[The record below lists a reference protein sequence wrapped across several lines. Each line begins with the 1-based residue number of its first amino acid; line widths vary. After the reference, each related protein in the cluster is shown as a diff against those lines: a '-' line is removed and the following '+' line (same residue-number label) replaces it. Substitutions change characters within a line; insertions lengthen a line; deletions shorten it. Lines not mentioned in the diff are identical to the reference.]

1 MATPGCIRGRDKPIG
16 GIVDSETFIQSWLSN
31 ELEHHGVKGMRWGH
45 RKAPV
50 RSSRQTSSSTNKS
63 SNRSSKK
70 TPSKKSKI
78 KSMSD
83 SEIQSRIKRL
93 EMEKRL
99 STLSNEDR
107 HPGTNFVKNA
117 LKDSGKQ
124 VLTTVGKN
132 AMLGGLRYATDK
144 SFTGKD
150 FAKSLAGGSSKKKG
164 ADK

>member
-1 MATPGCIRGRDKPIG
+1 M
-16 GIVDSETFIQSWLSN
+16 DSETFIQNWLSN

-45 RKAPV
+45 RKTPV
-50 RSSRQTSSSTNKS
+50 RSYRQTSSSTNKS

-83 SEIQSRIKRL
+83 SEIQSKIKRL

-117 LKDSGKQ
+117 LTGSGKQ
-124 VLTTVGKN
+124 ALTTVGKN
-132 AMLGGLRYATDK
+132 AMIGGLRYDTDQ

-150 FAKSLAGGSSKKKG
+150 FVKNLASTGGSSKKKG

>member
-1 MATPGCIRGRDKPIG
+1 M
-16 GIVDSETFIQSWLSN
+16 DSETFIQNWLSN

-45 RKAPV
+45 RKTPV
-50 RSSRQTSSSTNKS
+50 RSSRQTSSSTKTS

-70 TPSKKSKI
+70 TPSKKSRI

-107 HPGTNFVKNA
+107 NPGMNFVKNA

-132 AMLGGLRYATDK
+132 AMIGGLRYATDK

>member
-1 MATPGCIRGRDKPIG
+1 MDF
-16 GIVDSETFIQSWLSN
+16 ETFIQNCLSN

-45 RKAPV
+45 RKTPV
-50 RSSRQTSSSTNKS
+50 RSSRQNSSSTNTS
-63 SNRSSKK
+63 PNRSSKK

-83 SEIQSRIKRL
+83 SEIQSKIKRL

-107 HPGTNFVKNA
+107 HPGTSFVKNA

-132 AMLGGLRYATDK
+132 AMIGGLRYATDK

-150 FAKSLAGGSSKKKG
+150 FAKSLAGGGQSKKESKKNRSG
-164 ADK
+164 DS

>member
-1 MATPGCIRGRDKPIG
+1 M
-16 GIVDSETFIQSWLSN
+16 DSETFIQNWLSN

-45 RKAPV
+45 RKTPV

-63 SNRSSKK
+63 SNRSSTKTSSNRSSKK

-78 KSMSD
+78 KSMTD

-107 HPGTNFVKNA
+107 HPGTSFVKNA

-132 AMLGGLRYATDK
+132 AMIGGLRYATDK

-150 FAKSLAGGSSKKKG
+150 FAKSLVSTGGSSKKKG

>member
-1 MATPGCIRGRDKPIG
+1 MDF
-16 GIVDSETFIQSWLSN
+16 ETFIQNCLSN

-45 RKAPV
+45 RKTPV
-50 RSSRQTSSSTNKS
+50 RSSRQNSSSTKTSSNRSSTKTS

-78 KSMSD
+78 KSMTD

-107 HPGTNFVKNA
+107 HPGTSFVKNA

-132 AMLGGLRYATDK
+132 AMIGGLRYATDK

-164 ADK
+164 DDK

>member
-1 MATPGCIRGRDKPIG
+1 MDA
-16 GIVDSETFIQSWLSN
+16 ETFIQTRLSD

-45 RKAPV
+45 RKTPV
-50 RSSRQTSSSTNKS
+50 RSSRQNSSSTKTS

-93 EMEKRL
+93 EMEKKVA
-99 STLSNEDR
+99 TLTKEDR
-107 HPGTNFVKNA
+107 HPGTSFVKNA

-150 FAKSLAGGSSKKKG
+150 FAKSLAGGGQSKKEHKKKSG
-164 ADK
+164 DS

>member
-16 GIVDSETFIQSWLSN
+16 GIVDSETSIQSWLSN

-45 RKAPV
+45 RKTPV

-107 HPGTNFVKNA
+107 HPGTSFVKNA

-132 AMLGGLRYATDK
+132 AMIGGLRYATDK

>member
-16 GIVDSETFIQSWLSN
+16 GIVGSETFIQNRLSN

-45 RKAPV
+45 RKTPV

-107 HPGTNFVKNA
+107 HPGTNFI
-117 LKDSGKQ
+117 
-124 VLTTVGKN
+124 
-132 AMLGGLRYATDK
+132 
-144 SFTGKD
+144 
-150 FAKSLAGGSSKKKG
+150 
-164 ADK
+164 

>member
-1 MATPGCIRGRDKPIG
+1 MG
-16 GIVDSETFIQSWLSN
+16 SETFIQNRLSN

-45 RKAPV
+45 RKTPV

-70 TPSKKSKI
+70 TPSKKSRI

-107 HPGTNFVKNA
+107 HPGMNFVKNA

-150 FAKSLAGGSSKKKG
+150 FAKSLVSTGGSSKKKG

>member
-1 MATPGCIRGRDKPIG
+1 M
-16 GIVDSETFIQSWLSN
+16 DSETFIQSWLSN

-45 RKAPV
+45 RKTPV

-107 HPGTNFVKNA
+107 NPGTNFVKNA

-150 FAKSLAGGSSKKKG
+150 FAKSLVSTGGSSKKKG

>member
-1 MATPGCIRGRDKPIG
+1 
-16 GIVDSETFIQSWLSN
+16 
-31 ELEHHGVKGMRWGH
+31 
-45 RKAPV
+45 
-50 RSSRQTSSSTNKS
+50 
-63 SNRSSKK
+63 
-70 TPSKKSKI
+70 
-78 KSMSD
+78 MSD

-107 HPGTNFVKNA
+107 NPGTNFVKNA

-132 AMLGGLRYATDK
+132 AMIGGLRYATDK

-164 ADK
+164 DDK